1 MVLFSVQ
8 RASMEKCSRM
18 VGVQVLDYLPAVLCS
33 VSRQLVVCKVLDD
46 LLFRD
51 LGHGVASRAG
61 IERTTR

>member
-1 MVLFSVQ
+1 
-8 RASMEKCSRM
+8 M